1 MGTFHRVVWISIIVF
16 WSASMVGGCGGGGS
30 SAEVDYTKIAKESKS
45 GWLQAVS
52 RNESIEYGLMSED
65 EFNSTTVGDHGLPV
79 YLLSEESV
87 EEYSAGNQL
96 DLKFLKELKFL
107 VRVNSQ
113 IRSMITVSTVSKKA
127 VTFGESTIANQLN
140 SIFSFLE
147 SKHVN
152 VYQMKNMK
160 LVCFIHGESKL
171 SFLYEQENN
180 WLIPLYLARKA
191 LSIGDT
197 VPDES
202 LLETENI
209 MQKLK
214 QYASKK

>member
-16 WSASMVGGCGGGGS
+16 WSASMVGGCGGSGS
-30 SAEVDYTKIAKESKS
+30 SAEADYTKIAKESKS
-45 GWLQAVS
+45 SWLQAVS
-52 RNESIEYGLMSED
+52 KNESIEYGLMSED

-96 DLKFLKELKFL
+96 DLQFFEELKFL

-147 SKHVN
+147 NKHVN
-152 VYQMKNMK
+152 VHQMKSMK
-160 LVCFIHGESKL
+160 LVRFNHEDSKL
-171 SFLYEQENN
+171 FFLYEEKNN
-180 WLIPLYLARKA
+180 WLIPLYFARKV
-191 LSIGDT
+191 LT
-197 VPDES
+197 MENTLLDES
-202 LLETENI
+202 LLKTENI

-214 QYASKK
+214 QHISKK